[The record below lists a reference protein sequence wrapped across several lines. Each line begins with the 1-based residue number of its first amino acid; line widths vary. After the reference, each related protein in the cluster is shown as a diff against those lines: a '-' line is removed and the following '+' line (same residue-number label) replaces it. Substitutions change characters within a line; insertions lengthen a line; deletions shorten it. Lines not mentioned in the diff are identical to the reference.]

1 MCLPHFDL
9 QQTQSATL
17 WCMQEFT
24 VIWVGGSWELL
35 LRTWGVS
42 LSLLI
47 ALAIGGAYRA
57 SSPWQVLLAPVLTF
71 VAWASYLAC
80 SGAGDVCGVLQG
92 PSHLGSLILALNLA
106 FPFILWLLSRQLLS
120 DTLRVPFWAWL
131 VLSLLLLS
139 GMLGVWHW
147 NDVAWAAARVLQ
159 KICAYV
165 FVLMALWQ
173 VWRGGQ
179 DDLIEQRRQLRRRIL
194 LLAGLYSAG
203 VLSAEIWLGHEPA
216 PIWLIALHLLVMD
229 LALLGLALWLLRPTS
244 AFLAWVHEPPIVQSA
259 ESTHDGSLDPEPREF
274 TGPSRTPRHDIA
286 ALAGR
291 VHAQM
296 ISERW
301 FADSALS
308 LASLSKQLHVPEYV
322 LRRAIHEGLGQRNFP
337 AFVNRYRLDEVARQL
352 LDPAQDRLP
361 ILTLAL
367 EAGFGSIGPFN
378 RAFRER
384 FECSP
389 SQYRLSRS
397 T

>member
-1 MCLPHFDL
+1 
-9 QQTQSATL
+9 
-17 WCMQEFT
+17 MQEFT

-47 ALAIGGAYRA
+47 ALALGLSHRTL
-57 SSPWQVLLAPVLTF
+57 SPWQVLLAPVLTF
-71 VAWASYLAC
+71 TAWASYLAC
-80 SGAGDVCGVLQG
+80 SGAGDACGVLQG
-92 PSHLGSLILALNLA
+92 PSHPGSLLLTLNLA

-120 DTLRVPFWAWL
+120 DTLRVPLWAGL
-131 VLSLLLLS
+131 LLSLLLLS

-147 NDVAWAAARVLQ
+147 NDAAWAVARAMQ
-159 KICAYV
+159 KICAYA
-165 FVLMALWQ
+165 FLLMALWQ
-173 VWRGGQ
+173 VWRGAK
-179 DDLIEQRRQLRRRIL
+179 DDLVERRRNLRRRIL

-203 VLSAEIWLGHEPA
+203 VLSAEIWFGQEPA
-216 PIWLIALHLLVMD
+216 PVWLIALHLLAMD
-229 LALLGLALWLLRPTS
+229 LALLSLALWLLRPAS
-244 AFLAWVHEPPIVQSA
+244 AFLAWLQASPSPESA
-259 ESTHDGSLDPEPREF
+259 KPTHLDSMKPEQGGF
-274 TGPSRTPRHDIA
+274 TEPSRAPRHDLV
-286 ALAGR
+286 ALAER

-296 ISERW
+296 VGERW
-301 FADSALS
+301 FADSTLS
-308 LASLSKQLHVPEYV
+308 LSSLAQRLRVPEYV

-352 LDPAQDRLP
+352 RDPTQDRLP

-384 FECSP
+384 YGCSP
-389 SQYRLSRS
+389 SEYRQSRS